1 MKNEG
6 KTRSFLTILFYLD
19 QAGTS
24 IFSGNDFRGGALNF
38 LEKAPP
44 GQTPKKLHSVLPA
57 TGLCVVFPHI
67 TLHEGESLKSGHKYL
82 IRCDVLYNKVST
94 QTTAPTSNGA
104 TTSTTPT
111 PTQTDTTTTP
121 SEQPTQ
127 QEEFH

>member
-1 MKNEG
+1 VKNEG

-24 IFSGNDFRGGALNF
+24 IFSGNDFRGGGLNF
-38 LEKAPP
+38 LEKAAP
-44 GQTPKKLHSVLPA
+44 GQTPKKLHTVSPA

-94 QTTAPTSNGA
+94 QTTAPNA
-104 TTSTTPT
+104 STTPSPT
-111 PTQTDTTTTP
+111 PTTTT
-121 SEQPTQ
+121 EQMQTSAEQTTQ
-127 QEEFH
+127 QDEFH